1 MMQSRLVLDVRFSLL
16 GRVDCERLAHQAG
29 PVVHALH
36 GNYNRGAFDETESP
50 FMIFELV
57 KPT

>member
-1 MMQSRLVLDVRFSLL
+1 MCAFSLL